1 MVGLEIQVRVA
12 KEKRQEFLQTCDFLS
27 QAKDQIVACVGQT
40 LFEEVGEL
48 NRFLYVEQW
57 TDSGLLE
64 SYLASDRFRTLLGA
78 IEVLGKLEEL
88 RIVEFKQLTNRQDE
102 TGSAATSI
110 EWRK

>member
-12 KEKRQEFLQTCDFLS
+12 KEKRQEFLQTSEFLA
-27 QAKDQIVACVGQT
+27 QAKDRKDACVGQT

-57 TDSGLLE
+57 TDSDVLE

-78 IEVLGKLEEL
+78 IEVLGKLEDL
-88 RIVEFKQLTNRQDE
+88 RIVEFKQLINRQDA
-102 TGSAATSI
+102 TGSAAP
-110 EWRK
+110 

>member
-27 QAKDQIVACVGQT
+27 QAKDRIGACVGQT

-57 TDSGLLE
+57 TDSDPLE

-78 IEVLGKLEEL
+78 IEVLGKLEDL

>member
-12 KEKRQEFLQTCDFLS
+12 KEKRQEFLQTCEFLA
-27 QAKDQIVACVGQT
+27 QAKDRIHACVGQT
-40 LFEEVGEL
+40 LFEEVSET

-57 TDSGLLE
+57 TDSGLVE

-78 IEVLGKLEEL
+78 IEVLGKLEDL

-102 TGSAATSI
+102 TVSAAP
-110 EWRK
+110 

>member
-27 QAKDQIVACVGQT
+27 QAKDQIVACVDQT
-40 LFEEVGEL
+40 LFEEVGEP
-48 NRFLYVEQW
+48 NRFLCVEEW
-57 TDSGLLE
+57 TDSDPLE

-88 RIVEFKQLTNRQDE
+88 RIVEFKQINSVHPEMR
-102 TGSAATSI
+102 
-110 EWRK
+110 

>member
-27 QAKDQIVACVGQT
+27 QAKDRIGACVGQT

-57 TDSGLLE
+57 TDSGPLE
-64 SYLASDRFRTLLGA
+64 PYLASDRFRALLGA
-78 IEVLGKLEEL
+78 IEVLGKLEDL
-88 RIVEFKQLTNRQDE
+88 RIVEFKQLTNRQDA
-102 TGSAATSI
+102 TAPAAP
-110 EWRK
+110 

>member
-12 KEKRQEFLQTCDFLS
+12 KEKRQEFLQTCEFHA
-27 QAKDQIVACVGQT
+27 QAKDRIGACVGQT

-64 SYLASDRFRTLLGA
+64 SYLASDRFRTLLDA
-78 IEVLGKLEEL
+78 IEVLGKLEDL
-88 RIVEFKQLTNRQDE
+88 RIVEFKQLTNR
-102 TGSAATSI
+102 
-110 EWRK
+110 